1 MNEVKQEPIKV
12 FISQPMKDKTDDQ
25 IKEERARAIT
35 SIKKLIKEGGR
46 DENDFEVIESFFEGA
61 PHSAAPAWFLGEGIK
76 LMSKANVIYF
86 VKGWEDAR
94 GCQIEKLV
102 AEKYKIGVSIF
113 EN

>member
-1 MNEVKQEPIKV
+1 MNEVKEAPIKV

-35 SIKKLIKEGGR
+35 SVKELLKKDGR
-46 DENDFEVIESFFEGA
+46 GENDFEVIESFFEGA
-61 PHSAAPAWFLGEGIK
+61 PHDAAPAWFIGESIK

-102 AEKYKIGVSIF
+102 AEKYKIGVCIF

>member
-1 MNEVKQEPIKV
+1 MNEVKREPIKV

-25 IKEERARAIT
+25 IKEERVRAILR
-35 SIKKLIKEGGR
+35 IKKMIKESGL
-46 DENDFEVIESFFEGA
+46 DENDFEVIESFFEAA
-61 PHSAAPAWFLGEGIK
+61 PHDAAPAWFLGESIK
-76 LMSKANVIYF
+76 LMSKANIIYF

-102 AEKYKIGVSIF
+102 AEKYKIGVSFF